1 MTVFNVQILNSAA
14 YMTVTG
20 EHPPA
25 KPMTAVEYA
34 QHGFPFFKM
43 YEEPSSIYGDFGVVK
58 SVAEIDKKKEV
69 AVNPSIVNIAGRA
82 DLTNPCGP
90 LRPFRTVKNL
100 KDEYSSYH
108 VVHF

>member
-1 MTVFNVQILNSAA
+1 MTVFNVQILNSLA
-14 YMTVTG
+14 YKTVTG

-43 YEEPSSIYGDFGVVK
+43 YEESSGISGDFGAVK
-58 SVAEIDKKKEV
+58 SVAEIDKKAE
-69 AVNPSIVNIAGRA
+69 ASVNPSLVNITSRVG
-82 DLTNPCGP
+82 LTNPWGP
-90 LRPFRTVKNL
+90 LRPFRTVKDL
-100 KDEYSSYH
+100 KDEYSGYH